1 VFLEGTARLTSAQR
15 LPTEQDVMTTQTD
28 LSTANVDPLL
38 PLSPASEL
46 AAEVSNLRALQA
58 EGDHASAVAGANL
71 LLQSHPAH
79 RDLLLIAAH
88 SLRMAQQTDAALAA
102 LERLAQHHPHFS
114 QLFLERGLCH
124 VARRDAPAAIADL
137 RTAVAGNPAL
147 TMGWHMLD
155 GLFRMTGDTAS
166 AALAAK
172 HSAHLA
178 SLPPPVVTAKVLF
191 GDEEIDQAEMLIRGF
206 LLEFGDHPEAMR
218 LLAQIGHARNV
229 LDDAETLY
237 AGVLAMVPDHH
248 EARHEYVQ
256 VLIARHKFTQ
266 ARIELEPQLKR
277 DPANHAHRTQAATI
291 QVGLGDFEGVIP
303 AYREMLRESTGDTLG
318 ARMHR
323 SDLNLWLGHALKTE
337 GRTDEAIDAYMAAT
351 TDRPGFGD
359 AWWSLANLKTYRFGS
374 ESIAVMREQLGD
386 PATAEN
392 DRIHIAFA
400 LGKALEDE
408 GDYAG
413 SWAVYTQGNTM
424 HRASNG
430 YIPEVFETNT
440 SEQKRVCTQA
450 FFAERAGWG
459 LDDPAPIFVLGL
471 PRSGSTLIEQ
481 ILASHSMVE
490 GTQELPDIQRIVH
503 ELQGRELN
511 FDKPLYPGVLPDL
524 DATAVRRFGE
534 QYIADTM
541 PHRTLGRAYFIDK
554 MPNNFRHI
562 GLIHLILPNAKIIDT
577 RRDAMSC
584 CFSNLKQLFAQG
596 QEFTYGIEDIGRY
609 YRTYAELM
617 DHWDAVLPGRVL
629 RVQHEDVV
637 NDLESSVRRILDYC
651 GLPFEAA
658 CVEFHKTKRSVR
670 TPSSEQVRQPIFRDG
685 LDQWK
690 NYEPYLGSLRA
701 ILGPEL
707 AAT

>member
-1 VFLEGTARLTSAQR
+1 
-15 LPTEQDVMTTQTD
+15 MTTQTD
-28 LSTANVDPLL
+28 LPIVGLAQPLPLL
-38 PLSPASEL
+38 PPSEL
-46 AAEVSNLRALQA
+46 EAEVSGLRALQA
-58 EGDHASAVAGANL
+58 KGDHSGAAAGANRL
-71 LLQSHPAH
+71 LEAHPAN
-79 RDLLLIAAH
+79 RDLLLTAAH
-88 SLRMAQQTDAALAA
+88 SLRMLQQTDAALAT
-102 LERLAQHHPHFS
+102 LERLAQHHPRFS
-114 QLFLERGLCH
+114 QLYLERGLCH

-137 RTAVAGNPAL
+137 RTAVANNPAL
-147 TMGWHMLD
+147 AKGWHMLD

-172 HSAHLA
+172 HCAHLA
-178 SLPPPVVTAKVLF
+178 SLPPPIVHAKVLF
-191 GDEEIDQAEMLIRGF
+191 GDGEVDDAEMLIRQF

-218 LLAQIGHARNV
+218 LLAQIGHVRNV

-256 VLIARHKFTQ
+256 VLIARHKFAQ

-303 AYREMLRESTGDTLG
+303 DYRKMLSEISGDTFE
-318 ARMHR
+318 ARMQR

-337 GRTDEAIDAYMAAT
+337 GRTDEAIQAYLAAT
-351 TDRPGFGD
+351 ADRPDFGD
-359 AWWSLANLKTYRFGS
+359 AWWSLANLKTYRFAP
-374 ESIAVMREQLGD
+374 ESIAVMRERLDD
-386 PATAEN
+386 PATAEL
-392 DRIHIAFA
+392 DQIHIAFA
-400 LGKALEDE
+400 LGKALEDD

-413 SWAVYTQGNTM
+413 SWAVYAQGNTM

-440 SEQKRVCTQA
+440 REQRRVCTKA

-511 FDKPLYPGVLPDL
+511 FDKPLYPGVLPEL
-524 DATAVRRFGE
+524 DATAIRRFGA

-541 PHRTLGRAYFIDK
+541 PNRILGRPHFIDK

-562 GLIHLILPNAKIIDT
+562 GLIHLILPGAKIIDA

-596 QEFTYGIEDIGRY
+596 QEFTYGIEDIARY
-609 YRTYAELM
+609 YRTYVELM
-617 DHWDAVLPGRVL
+617 DHWDSVLPGRVL
-629 RVQHEDVV
+629 RVQHEQVV
-637 NDLESSVRRILDYC
+637 DDLEGSVRRILDHC
-651 GLPFEAA
+651 GLPFETA

-690 NYEPYLGSLRA
+690 NFSSYLDPLREA
-701 ILGPEL
+701 LGPDL
-707 AAT
+707 VSI